1 MFVKKIELFG
11 FKTFA
16 EKTVVEMDHG
26 ITAIVGPNGSGK
38 SNIADALLWVLGETN
53 VRNIRGQKAVDVIFS
68 GTEKRK
74 ALGVAEVSLTLDNT
88 CGTLPIN
95 YNEVTVT
102 RRAYRS
108 GEAEYFINKTR
119 CRLKDIY
126 ELFLDTGIGREAYSF
141 ITQGEIDAV
150 LSAKSEDRRELFEE
164 AAGIKKYRY
173 RRTEAMRKLEKTEA
187 NLHRVRDI
195 MAEIDGQ
202 LEPLA
207 EQAEQAKRF
216 NELQERLR
224 EIEVGLLVR
233 DLRRFTEGMEEVR
246 TSKEGAAEKIEAY
259 DKQIGDLEWEK
270 DKQSTKL
277 RELEAEVDNAR
288 HLSQNLS
295 GNVQRLEGKFA
306 LVEERLKS
314 AGSAREQADEDMS
327 TLERKIEEARER
339 IEKLELEVS
348 VSVETEH
355 RAKTASEAKATALAD
370 LDRSYEEISRSVN
383 DQKANYLELA
393 KELATKRNALQNS
406 RDRVAQLESGL
417 KKYGDEIVV
426 LETQKQEAAKTGEEA
441 AAQVESLKKQVQDS
455 AVEISRLIEERKKA
469 EQELSE
475 LNRKLSDISR
485 DIAARSSRLSTLRE
499 MSESHEGF
507 FEGVRT
513 VMAARKAGKVHGEFA
528 VVADV
533 ISVPKGYETAIEI
546 ALGSSVQDVIT
557 DTVVEAKQA
566 IAFLKDNRAGRAT
579 FLPLD
584 SMREPRHKVTGKMDP
599 RSGALGIA
607 AELIGYDAK
616 YDPAIWS
623 LLGRTVVAEN
633 IDDAIYLSRELD
645 GWNKIVTLEGEL
657 IVPSGAITGG
667 TRKNRGPELL
677 LRKQEIESLTFEIKN
692 LEKSLSNNQDIQKTT
707 EIRLSGLRDSV
718 EAEDKSLSDHRLAL
732 AEHQRRADF
741 AAKEVERV
749 GRQLGMVTL
758 EKDEA
763 ELLMKGEAES
773 VARLEEDLQAAGQE
787 NTNLDEKVAGAEQDI
802 EELAGQRFTEREELM
817 RLNVELASATE
828 RTSALKNSLR
838 EANAQIGELTGSL
851 DSRRAQIDGIS
862 VDVSSLIEDRDNT
875 QVELSRQKELLA
887 VAEVSLNKLIE
898 TRAEQAAKA
907 TEIDS
912 MLREAS
918 AKRNQLAQNT
928 HDADV
933 KEARLEV
940 QIQQAT
946 ERLMEEYEVTPEQ
959 AMDWPEEIEVERGT
973 ASEVARLRREVKDM
987 GPVNTGAVQEY
998 ERIKERWDF
1007 LTEQRT
1013 DLESARDQILSA
1025 IKEIDTNTRGLFM
1038 ETFNTVRGN
1047 FDIVFKRLFGGGKTE
1062 LTLTDPENLLE
1073 TGVDIIV
1080 QPPGKKLQDMALL
1093 SGGER
1098 ALTATA
1104 LVFAL
1109 LMSKPSPFVV
1119 MDEVDAP
1126 LDESNVEKFASVLK
1140 DFSENSQFI
1149 VVTHNRATMEAA
1161 DSLYGVTMQEPG
1173 ISKLISVKLTAE
1185 GPMPG
1190 ESGSATNGLMA
1201 AASSSK

>member
-16 EKTVVEMDHG
+16 EKTTVEMDHG

-53 VRNIRGQKAVDVIFS
+53 VRNIRGQKAVDVIFN

-74 ALGVAEVSLTLDNT
+74 ALGVAEVSLTLDNA

-195 MAEIDGQ
+195 MSEISGQ

-207 EQAEQAKRF
+207 EQAEQAKRY

-224 EIEVGLLVR
+224 EIEIGLLIR
-233 DLRRFTEGMEEVR
+233 DLRRFTENLDEVR
-246 TSKEGAAEKIEAY
+246 ASKDGAGEKIEAL
-259 DKQIGDLEWEK
+259 DKQLADLEWEK
-270 DKQSTKL
+270 EKQAAMF
-277 RELEAEVDNAR
+277 RELEAQVDNAR

-314 AGSAREQADEDMS
+314 AGSAREQAGEDIIAV
-327 TLERKIEEARER
+327 ERKIEEARER
-339 IEKLELEVS
+339 IEKLELEIS
-348 VSVETEH
+348 VSVETEF
-355 RAKTASEAKATALAD
+355 RAKAASETKTTALLD
-370 LDRSYEEISRSVN
+370 LDRRYDEISRAVN

-393 KELATKRNALQNS
+393 KELAAKRNALQNS
-406 RDRVAQLESGL
+406 KDRVAQIESGL
-417 KKYGDEIVV
+417 KKYSDEIAA
-426 LETQKQEAAKTGEEA
+426 LEAQKQDAINTGEESA
-441 AAQVESLKKQVQDS
+441 GQVESLKKHVQDS
-455 AVEISRLIEERKKA
+455 AIEISRLTEERKQS
-469 EQELSE
+469 EQELTD
-475 LNRKLSDISR
+475 LNRKISDISR
-485 DIAARSSRLSTLRE
+485 DIAARSSRLATLRE
-499 MSESHEGF
+499 MAESHEGF

-513 VMAARKAGKVHGEFA
+513 VMAAKKAGKLRGEFA

-557 DTVVEAKQA
+557 DTVDEAKQA
-566 IAFLKDNRAGRAT
+566 ISFLKENRAGRAT

-584 SMREPRHKVTGKMDP
+584 SMREPRNEVRGRMDP

-607 AELIGYDAK
+607 ADLIGYNDK

-623 LLGRTVVAEN
+623 LLGRTVVAGN

-667 TRKNRGPELL
+667 TRKNKGPELL
-677 LRKQEIESLTFEIKN
+677 LRKQEIDSLTFEIKN
-692 LEKSLSNNQDIQKTT
+692 LEKSLESDQQKHKTT
-707 EIRLSGLRDSV
+707 EIRLSGLRGSL
-718 EAEDKSLSDHRLAL
+718 EAEEKSLSEHRLAL

-749 GRQLGMVTL
+749 GRQLDTVTL

-763 ELLMKGEAES
+763 QLLMKGEAEVVS
-773 VARLEEDLQAAGQE
+773 RLEEELQTAGKE
-787 NTNLDEKVAGAEQDI
+787 NTDLDKQVAGAEQNI
-802 EELAGQRFTEREELM
+802 EDLAKQREIGREELM
-817 RLNVELASATE
+817 RLNVELAGATE
-828 RTSALKNSLR
+828 RTSALKNSLK
-838 EANAQIGELTGSL
+838 EASAQLGELTGSL
-851 DSRRAQIDGIS
+851 DSRRAQIDGIA
-862 VDVSSLIEDRDNT
+862 VDVTSLVEDRDAIRI
-875 QVELSRQKELLA
+875 ELDRQRQLHSA
-887 VAEVSLNKLIE
+887 AEVSLKELLEKRTGE
-898 TRAEQAAKA
+898 TAKSA
-907 TEIDS
+907 EIDS
-912 MLREAS
+912 NFREAS
-918 AKRNQLAQNT
+918 TKRNQIAQNT

-940 QIQQAT
+940 QIQQAAD
-946 ERLMEEYEVTPEQ
+946 RLMEEYEVTFEQ
-959 AMDWPEEIEVERGT
+959 AMDWHEEIEIERGT
-973 ASEVARLRREVKDM
+973 AGEVARLRREIKDM
-987 GPVNTGAVQEY
+987 GQVNTGAVAEY
-998 ERIKERWDF
+998 DRIKERWDF

-1025 IKEIDTNTRGLFM
+1025 ITEIDTNTRGLFM
-1038 ETFNTVRGN
+1038 ETFNTVKGN

-1062 LTLTDPENLLE
+1062 LTLTDPNNLLE
-1073 TGVDIIV
+1073 TGVEIIC

-1104 LVFAL
+1104 LVFSL

-1126 LDESNVEKFASVLK
+1126 LDESNVEKFAAVLK
-1140 DFSENSQFI
+1140 DFSQNSQFI
-1149 VVTHNRATMEAA
+1149 VVTHNRSTMEAA

-1190 ESGSATNGLMA
+1190 EYGSATNGLMTT
-1201 AASSSK
+1201 ASSKN

>member
-1 MFVKKIELFG
+1 MFVKKIDLFG

-16 EKTVVEMDHG
+16 EKTTVEMDHG

-53 VRNIRGQKAVDVIFS
+53 VRNIRGQKAVDVIFN

-88 CGTLPIN
+88 CGTLPIQF
-95 YNEVTVT
+95 NEVTVT

-173 RRTEAMRKLEKTEA
+173 RRSEAIRKLEKTEA

-195 MAEIDGQ
+195 MAEISGQ
-202 LEPLA
+202 LEPLE
-207 EQAEQAKRF
+207 EQAEQARKF
-216 NELQERLR
+216 EELQSRLR
-224 EIEVGLLVR
+224 EIEIGLLIR
-233 DLRRFTEGMEEVR
+233 DLRRFTQSLDDVR
-246 TSKEGAAEKIEAY
+246 MSKEGAEEKIEAY
-259 DKQIGDLEWEK
+259 DKEIADLEWEK
-270 DKQSTKL
+270 DKQATAFQQ
-277 RELEAEVDNAR
+277 LEQEVENSR
-288 HLSQNLS
+288 RVSQNLS

-314 AGSAREQADEDMS
+314 AGSAREQADEDIVEI
-327 TLERKIEEARER
+327 ERKIQEAKER

-348 VSVETEH
+348 VSSEAEQ
-355 RAKTASEAKATALAD
+355 RAKIASEARSAALIE
-370 LDRSYEEISRSVN
+370 LDSRYEEINKAIS

-393 KELATKRNALQNS
+393 KQLAAKRNALQNA
-406 RDRVAQLESGL
+406 RDRAAQLESGL
-417 KKYGDEIVV
+417 KKYADEISA
-426 LETQKQEAAKTGEEA
+426 LESQKQDAEKLSTEAAG
-441 AAQVESLKKQVQDS
+441 QVESLKTKIQ
-455 AVEISRLIEERKKA
+455 EIASEIARITDERKRLESDLA
-469 EQELSE
+469 EQG
-475 LNRKLSDISR
+475 KKISDISR
-485 DIAARSSRLSTLRE
+485 DIAAASSRLATLRE
-499 MSESHEGF
+499 MAESHEGF
-507 FEGVRT
+507 FEGVRS
-513 VMAARKAGKVHGEFA
+513 VMAAKKAGRLHGEFS

-557 DTVVEAKQA
+557 DTVGEAKQA
-566 IAFLKDNRAGRAT
+566 IAFLKENKVGRAT

-584 SMREPRHKVTGKMDP
+584 NMSDQRHKVIGRMDK

-607 AELIGYDAK
+607 ADLIGYEGK
-616 YDPAIWS
+616 YDPAIRS
-623 LLGRTVVAEN
+623 LLGRTVVAET
-633 IDDAIYLSRELD
+633 IDDAIALSHELD

-667 TRKNRGPELL
+667 ARKNRGPELL
-677 LRKQEIESLTFEIKN
+677 ARKQEIDSLTDGIKALEKTYADAQSEQKN
-692 LEKSLSNNQDIQKTT
+692 LEIK
-707 EIRLSGLRDSV
+707 LSGLRGMIDSH
-718 EAEDKSLSDHRLAL
+718 EKSLAETRASL
-732 AEHQRRADF
+732 AEQQRHADF
-741 AAKEVERV
+741 AAKDIEQVCR
-749 GRQLGMVTL
+749 RLDIVTL

-763 ELLMKGEAES
+763 ELLLKDES
-773 VARLEEDLQAAGQE
+773 ESIVGLEEELQTAGKENSDLDQ
-787 NTNLDEKVAGAEQDI
+787 KVAGAEQNI
-802 EELAGQRFTEREELM
+802 EELTEKRRAEREELM
-817 RLNVELASATE
+817 RLNVELAGATE
-828 RTSALKNSLR
+828 RTSALKTSLR
-838 EANAQIGELTGSL
+838 EANTLLGEFTGSL
-851 DSRRAQIDGIS
+851 DARRSQIDGIATDLTAL
-862 VDVSSLIEDRDNT
+862 VADRDNT
-875 QVELSRQKELLA
+875 KIELDRQRELFTAADAALNELLQKRTNENARA
-887 VAEVSLNKLIE
+887 V
-898 TRAEQAAKA
+898 
-907 TEIDS
+907 EIDTHF
-912 MLREAS
+912 REAS
-918 AKRNQLAQNT
+918 NRRNKLAQDT

-946 ERLMEEYEVTPEQ
+946 DRLMEEYEVGFEQ
-959 AMDWPEEIEVERGT
+959 AMDWPEEIEIERGT
-973 ASEVARLRREVKDM
+973 AGEVARLRREIKDM
-987 GPVNTGAVQEY
+987 GPVNTGAIAEY

-1013 DLESARDQILSA
+1013 DLETAQDQILDA

-1038 ETFNTVRGN
+1038 DTFNTVKGN

-1062 LTLTDPENLLE
+1062 LTLTDPSNLLE

-1104 LVFAL
+1104 LVFSL
-1109 LMSKPSPFVV
+1109 LLSKPSPFVV

-1126 LDESNVEKFASVLK
+1126 LDESNVEKFAAVLK
-1140 DFSENSQFI
+1140 DFSANSQFI

-1185 GPMPG
+1185 GPVSG
-1190 ESGSATNGLMA
+1190 ESGSTTNGIFA
-1201 AASSSK
+1201 TAGQ